1 MSAKS
6 TALCMNLLRCFHI
19 FMSFLKRMNSY
30 RFSDV
35 IFVKIRLIFILYNAD
50 TEIERVKQYDY
61 QKNGK

>member
-1 MSAKS
+1 MSS
-6 TALCMNLLRCFHI
+6 R
-19 FMSFLKRMNSY
+19 KRMNSY
-30 RFSDV
+30 HSFNV

>member
-1 MSAKS
+1 
-6 TALCMNLLRCFHI
+6 MN
-19 FMSFLKRMNSY
+19 FLKKTSSY

>member
-6 TALCMNLLRCFHI
+6 TALCMNLLRCFRI

-35 IFVKIRLIFILYNAD
+35 IFVKIRLIFVLYNAD
-50 TEIERVKQYDY
+50 TE
-61 QKNGK
+61 N